1 MDHLMENGVFGHY
14 SAWFWWPSVCML
26 CEKKGGITLIVL
38 VMDLMCFL
46 PRLEFCAGGPWG
58 LGAAVGATWSQLQKM
73 CMHWCAQTTPEKK
86 QLAHFPTKSIF

>member
-46 PRLEFCAGGPWG
+46 PRLEFCAGWS
-58 LGAAVGATWSQLQKM
+58 VGAGGRSWGNVESI
-73 CMHWCAQTTPEKK
+73 
-86 QLAHFPTKSIF
+86 TKNVHALVCTDHP